1 MTELLSSSP
10 LLTIFIVV
18 ALGAAL
24 GAVPFG
30 PLRLGAAGA
39 LFVGLV
45 IGSLAPDIGASLGL
59 IQSLGLALFVYM
71 VGLSAGQTFFA
82 DLKRQAPMTV
92 GWATLF
98 LIVAAGGAIA
108 LGKVMNL
115 SPDMVSGI
123 FSGSLT
129 STPALAAANAVT
141 TSGEPSVGY
150 AIGYPAGVIL
160 AILVVAWIVGRDWE
174 GKKDTDSLA
183 GEDIEAVSVHVG
195 AIPCRY
201 AGSRAFLSRSS
212 A

>member
-1 MTELLSSSP
+1 MSTCGRN
-10 LLTIFIVV
+10 

-45 IGSLAPDIGASLGL
+45 IGSLAPDIGGSLGL

-82 DLKRQAPMTV
+82 DLKRQAPMM

-160 AILVVAWIVGRDWE
+160 AILSV
-174 GKKDTDSLA
+174 TDKWTP
-183 GEDIEAVSVHVG
+183 DK
-195 AIPCRY
+195 
-201 AGSRAFLSRSS
+201 SRAQSHAGTQGQGFF
-212 A
+212 